1 MKDYN
6 NFLNK
11 TCTNPELMRLTIISG
26 TPVSKQNITYTCMNG
41 CKKVAAIKN
50 IDVHLVYTDTDS
62 SYVTLPQLNQL
73 MVKPEYKDIEVYI
86 RSTV

>member
-1 MKDYN
+1 
-6 NFLNK
+6 
-11 TCTNPELMRLTIISG
+11 
-26 TPVSKQNITYTCMNG
+26 MNG

-73 MVKPEYKDIEVYI
+73 IVKPEYKDIEVYI